1 MRSPRRRAPV
11 RLSWDAAVDAFI
23 LVSMYTVLTRTTYKR
38 LLRQAGELLGD
49 VPMGELTVERLSG
62 LRAAVLASQRG
73 ARQQMLTVARV
84 FLRWAAEHGL
94 HPLPPETIY
103 EELRA
108 PGVSRGIARLIA
120 ARIQQPPPGAMP
132 ATLAAFGYPPGV
144 AGLAQV
150 VEEIHALREALHD
163 ADPDRWAGLV
173 RDTDHP
179 VHQWPGGV
187 SLPDLLGILRQAA
200 GSKRR
205 GTDAFLSGLGY
216 PEGHAGERLL
226 LSALRR
232 LRAAFAEQQSSTL
245 GRTVW
250 RARWF
255 EVIIPI
261 AD

>member
-1 MRSPRRRAPV
+1 V

-49 VPMGELTVERLSG
+49 VPMGELTVEHLSA

-73 ARQQMLTVARV
+73 KRQQMLTVARI

-108 PGVSRGIARLIA
+108 PGVSRGVARLIGT
-120 ARIQQPPPGAMP
+120 RIQRPSPPPGAMP
-132 ATLAAFGYPPGV
+132 ATLATFGYPPGV

-150 VEEIHALREALHD
+150 AEEIHALREALND
-163 ADPDRWAGLV
+163 ADPERWTSLT

-179 VHQWPGGV
+179 VNQWPGGV
-187 SLPDLLGILRQAA
+187 SLTDLLGLLRQAA

-216 PEGHAGERLL
+216 PEGQAGERLL
-226 LSALRR
+226 LGALRR
-232 LRAAFAEQQSSTL
+232 LRAAFAQQQSSTL

-255 EVIIPI
+255 EVTIPI
-261 AD
+261 THDSQDAAS